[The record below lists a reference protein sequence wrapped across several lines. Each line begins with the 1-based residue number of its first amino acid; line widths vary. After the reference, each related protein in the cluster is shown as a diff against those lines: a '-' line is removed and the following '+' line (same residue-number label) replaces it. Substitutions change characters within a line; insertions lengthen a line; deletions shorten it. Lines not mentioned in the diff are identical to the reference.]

1 MALHPIPNNE
11 ADFNEIV
18 KLITSSKERA
28 YQAVNVL
35 LIDLY
40 WKIGGYIS
48 QKIKSA
54 EWGDSVVRELATH
67 ITMTQPNLKG
77 FTRSN
82 LFRMRQFYE
91 TYCNN
96 EIVAPLARQLPWTH
110 NLIILGQSKQPEERE
125 FYLKKALTEKWSKR
139 ELERQFKSALFERTM
154 LHTSSTSSALKNIH
168 PQAESIFKDTYM
180 VEFLNL
186 PKSHNEDDLHH
197 GLLTQ
202 LKDFLIELG
211 RDFCFVGSEYPLQVG
226 GRDFFVDL
234 LFFHRG
240 LNCLICAELK
250 VGRFEPEYLGKL
262 SFYLE
267 ALDRDVKKAHENPAI
282 GILLCA
288 SKDDEVV
295 EYSLSRTASPA
306 LIAEYKTQ
314 LPDRKLLRK
323 KLHELYLQNK

>member
-91 TYCNN
+91 TYCDN
-96 EIVAPLARQLPWTH
+96 EIVAPLAR
-110 NLIILGQSKQPEERE
+110 
-125 FYLKKALTEKWSKR
+125 
-139 ELERQFKSALFERTM
+139 
-154 LHTSSTSSALKNIH
+154 
-168 PQAESIFKDTYM
+168 
-180 VEFLNL
+180 
-186 PKSHNEDDLHH
+186 
-197 GLLTQ
+197 
-202 LKDFLIELG
+202 
-211 RDFCFVGSEYPLQVG
+211 
-226 GRDFFVDL
+226 
-234 LFFHRG
+234 
-240 LNCLICAELK
+240 
-250 VGRFEPEYLGKL
+250 
-262 SFYLE
+262 
-267 ALDRDVKKAHENPAI
+267 
-282 GILLCA
+282 
-288 SKDDEVV
+288 
-295 EYSLSRTASPA
+295 
-306 LIAEYKTQ
+306 
-314 LPDRKLLRK
+314 
-323 KLHELYLQNK
+323 